1 MPYPKRIEEPGTMHH
16 VNSSG
21 VFSGAIFR
29 DDDDRGTFLSLFED
43 ELEESKWTCLSYTLM
58 STHYHALIE
67 LTKPSL
73 SSGFQRLNS
82 RYARA
87 FNARHKRRGVLWQR
101 RFYGKLIE
109 SESHLLEVTRY
120 IALNAP
126 RANMCVKAE
135 DWAWCS
141 YGATVGLAHPDPL
154 IDEGAILGLFANDPS
169 YARECYRR
177 YVAERD
183 PRVRRSQ
190 IRV

>member
-1 MPYPKRIEEPGTMHH
+1 MAYPKRIEEPGTMHH
-16 VNSSG
+16 INSSG
-21 VFSGAIFR
+21 FFGGAAFR
-29 DDDDRGTFLSLFED
+29 DDEDRATFLSFFED
-43 ELEESKWTCLSYTLM
+43 ELEESKWSCLSYTVM

-67 LTKPSL
+67 LTEPSL
-73 SSGFQRLNS
+73 SSGFQRLNG

-101 RFYGKLIE
+101 RYYDKLIE

-126 RANMCVKAE
+126 RANICPHAE
-135 DWAWCS
+135 DWPWCS
-141 YGATVGLAHPDPL
+141 YGSTIGLAYPDRL
-154 IDEGAILGLFANDPS
+154 IDEQAILGLFADDPDI
-169 YARECYRR
+169 ARDCYRR
-177 YVAERD
+177 YVEEAD